1 MIVLWVVL
9 ATVLFLVGAVF
20 ALNAAGSAI
29 RRRHALYPRGLPF
42 VVAAAVSGMAFAGAV
57 LIVVYAII

>member
-9 ATVLFLVGAVF
+9 ATILFLVGAVF

-29 RRRHALYPRGLPF
+29 RRRHSLSPRGLPF
-42 VVAAAVSGMAFAGAV
+42 IVAATVAGLAFAGAA